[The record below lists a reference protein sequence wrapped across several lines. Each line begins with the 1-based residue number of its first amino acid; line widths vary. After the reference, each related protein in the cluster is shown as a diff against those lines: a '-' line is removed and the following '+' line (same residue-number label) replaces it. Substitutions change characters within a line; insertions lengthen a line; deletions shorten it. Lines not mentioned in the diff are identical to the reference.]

1 MYATVAHMR
10 DRPVADL
17 STLDAFLDEEGVR
30 EAFQAVAI
38 KEVLAWRMGEAMK
51 AQKLSRKRM
60 AERMGTS
67 RSQVNRLLN
76 PEDGNVTL
84 VTLQR
89 AAEILGLKLTLD
101 LALKGHME
109 RDRKA
114 STETIDLLMTDDERA
129 ALESAAFLQ
138 QKSVNAFVVE
148 TALSAARALL
158 GEGQSRA
165 RG

>member
-1 MYATVAHMR
+1 M
-10 DRPVADL
+10 
-17 STLDAFLDEEGVR
+17 R

-38 KEVLAWRMGEAMK
+38 KEVLAWRLGEAMK

-101 LALKGHME
+101 LA
-109 RDRKA
+109 
-114 STETIDLLMTDDERA
+114 
-129 ALESAAFLQ
+129 
-138 QKSVNAFVVE
+138 
-148 TALSAARALL
+148 
-158 GEGQSRA
+158 
-165 RG
+165 